1 MPQVRTDEVG
11 QVQEGDWRMI
21 EITGCSDP
29 YMWYSNY
36 IGSVFN
42 IIREYE
48 GDYLV
53 RAGDGFT
60 NMVFKTDAKR
70 IESEQ

>member
-1 MPQVRTDEVG
+1 
-11 QVQEGDWRMI
+11 MI
-21 EITGCSDP
+21 DQYHNHKLVESGKPSNGAIKITGCCDRS
-29 YMWYSNY
+29 MWYSQY
-36 IGSVFN
+36 LGSVFN

-60 NMVFKTDAKR
+60 NFVFKNDAEKVG
-70 IESEQ
+70 E